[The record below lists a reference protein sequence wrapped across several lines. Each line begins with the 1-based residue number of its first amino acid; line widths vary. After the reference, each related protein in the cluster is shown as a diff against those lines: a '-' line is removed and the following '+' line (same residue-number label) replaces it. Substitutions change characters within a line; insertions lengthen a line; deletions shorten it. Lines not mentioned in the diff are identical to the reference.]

1 MEPDTKPNKH
11 KQANQPSSFK
21 SRSLKI
27 FFFLSQ
33 GKVEM
38 AIELLPKEEADS
50 KPAGKGREEPNQ
62 NPTLDEPK

>member
-1 MEPDTKPNKH
+1 M
-11 KQANQPSSFK
+11 
-21 SRSLKI
+21 
-27 FFFLSQ
+27 
-33 GKVEM
+33 EM